1 MPRLL
6 IQKSKTT
13 ELPGAETMS
22 LVSAANSEVLPDQV
36 KIKNRVEY
44 FIIFL
49 LIHMHQNTVVEDVSE
64 FQ

>member
-22 LVSAANSEVLPDQV
+22 LVSAANGEVLPDQV
-36 KIKNRVEY
+36 KIKNRVE
-44 FIIFL
+44 
-49 LIHMHQNTVVEDVSE
+49 
-64 FQ
+64 

>member
-22 LVSAANSEVLPDQV
+22 LVSTANGEMLPDQV

-44 FIIFL
+44 YIIII
-49 LIHMHQNTVVEDVSE
+49 LILMHQHIIVDDVSK

>member
-6 IQKSKTT
+6 KQKSKTT

-22 LVSAANSEVLPDQV
+22 LVSAANGEVLPDQV

-44 FIIFL
+44 YIIFI
-49 LIHMHQNTVVEDVSE
+49 LILMHQHIIVDDVSK